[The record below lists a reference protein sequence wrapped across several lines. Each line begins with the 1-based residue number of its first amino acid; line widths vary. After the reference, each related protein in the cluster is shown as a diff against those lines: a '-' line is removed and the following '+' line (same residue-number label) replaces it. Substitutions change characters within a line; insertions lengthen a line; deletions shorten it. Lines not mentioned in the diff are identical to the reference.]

1 MKQHRDGQV
10 KRTRREAENLHYVT
24 EAMRRV
30 EYDLHTHLHH
40 LRRIPHEWEA
50 IHLERSHHKTRIT
63 MRVDKDVLKFFRSL
77 GPGYQPRMNDV
88 LRAFMH
94 SRLAGLID
102 GADTITEYRDNK
114 WADRATPQFG
124 DVERMRAERDAKR

>member
-1 MKQHRDGQV
+1 MKKDRDGQK
-10 KRTRREAENLHYVT
+10 KRTKQEAENLHYVT

-30 EYDLHTHLHH
+30 EYDLHTHINYLK
-40 LRRIPHEWEA
+40 RIPHEWES

-94 SRLAGLID
+94 CRLSGLID
-102 GADTITEYRDNK
+102 GPDTMTEYRDKK
-114 WADRATPQFG
+114 WADRAPPEFG
-124 DVERMRAERDAKR
+124 DVARMRAVRDERG